1 MRKPYLFYILTM
13 LLLSAVSCK
22 TTKKETPAFDV
33 SQMDTTVPPGYDFY
47 AYANGNWLK
56 SNKIPD
62 DKSSYGSFDIL
73 QEENNNALKTILER
87 AANKKNA
94 PEGSSWQKVG
104 DFYKSGMDTSA
115 IEIKG
120 LDPIRGF
127 LDQIDAISN
136 TADLQNQ
143 LAELHAMRVSPLFN
157 ISVRQDRKNSTEMMV
172 YLSQGGLGLPDRDYY
187 LSDDSRSEEI
197 RNEYYDHLKSNFNLL
212 GYPEEE
218 AKRSASA
225 VMDIETQLAEVS
237 YTRLE
242 RRDPTRTYNK
252 ITSQEIQYI
261 SPKVNWNDYFKN
273 IGIDTP
279 AEFVIDNPDFF
290 KEISQLLNNI
300 TINNWKDYLTWNVV
314 NGFSPYLSSAFVN
327 QQFSFYG
334 TILSGNEK
342 NRPRWQRVSG
352 SANMAIG
359 ELVGQVFVEENFS
372 PEAKT
377 KMEEL
382 VANLKSAYRKRM
394 KQLTWMSDVTKQ
406 RALAKLE
413 AMNVKIG
420 YPDKWKDYSDLKIVN
435 DCYAT
440 NMINARAFSFR
451 ENMNKLGE
459 PVDRTEWFMT
469 PQTVNAYYSS
479 TMNEIVFPAAILQPP
494 FFNLNA
500 DDAVNYGAI
509 GMVIGHEMTHGFDD
523 QGRKSDKDGNLTDWW
538 EPEDEEKFNE
548 LTQTIID
555 QYDAFEVINGMTIN
569 GKLSLGENI
578 ADYGG
583 LTIAYHA
590 LQKSMEGKPRPEPID
605 GFSPE
610 QRFFLSYANIWKQ
623 LNRDQ
628 ALMRK
633 VKEGPHSP
641 NPYRVN
647 GAVFNINEFY
657 DAFEVNPSDP
667 LYRAP
672 EVRPTIW

>member
-1 MRKPYLFYILTM
+1 MRKPYQFYFIIM
-13 LLLSAVSCK
+13 LLLAAVGCK
-22 TTKKETPAFDV
+22 TKKDEKPAFDV
-33 SQMDTTVPPGYDFY
+33 SQMDTSVKPGFDFY
-47 AYANGNWLK
+47 TYANGNWLK
-56 SNKIPD
+56 SNTIPD

-73 QEENNNALKTILER
+73 QEENNLALKTIYEQ
-87 AANKKNA
+87 AAKKKDA
-94 PEGSSWQKVG
+94 TEGSNWQKVG

-115 IEIKG
+115 IELKG
-120 LDPIRGF
+120 VDPIRNF
-127 LDQIDAISN
+127 LEDIN
-136 TADLQNQ
+136 TITNTNELQNKLADL
-143 LAELHAMRVSPLFN
+143 HTFKVSPLFY
-157 ISVRQDRKNSTEMMV
+157 ISVNQDRKNSTEMIINMR
-172 YLSQGGLGLPDRDYY
+172 QGGLGLPDRDYY
-187 LSDDSRSEEI
+187 LSDDERSKEI
-197 RNEYYDHLKSNFNLL
+197 RDEYYNHLKSNFNLL
-212 GYPEEE
+212 GYSEEE

-225 VMDIETQLAEVS
+225 VMSIETQLAEVS
-237 YTRLE
+237 HTRLE
-242 RRDPTRTYNK
+242 RRDPNKTYNK
-252 ITSQEIQYI
+252 VSLQEMQLL
-261 SPKVNWNDYFKN
+261 SPKLSWNNYFSN
-273 IGIDTP
+273 IGIEVPD
-279 AEFVIDNPDFF
+279 EFIIDNPDFF
-290 KEISQLLNNI
+290 TEISQLLNKTSI
-300 TINNWKDYLTWNVV
+300 SDWKQYFTWNVV
-314 NGFSPYLSSAFVN
+314 NRFSPYLSSDFVD
-327 QQFSFYG
+327 QQFKFYG
-334 TILSGNEK
+334 TVLSGSEK
-342 NRPRWQRVSG
+342 NRPRWQRVS
-352 SANMAIG
+352 SAANITIG
-359 ELVGQVFVEENFS
+359 ELVGQIFVEENFS
-372 PEAKT
+372 PEAKL
-377 KMEEL
+377 KMKEL
-382 VANLKSAYRKRM
+382 VTNLKAAYRERM
-394 KQLTWMSDVTKQ
+394 KQLIWMSDKTKE
-406 RALAKLE
+406 RALAKLD

-420 YPDKWKDYSDLKIVN
+420 YPDKWKDYTDLKIAS

-440 NMINARAFSFR
+440 NMINAMAFSF
-451 ENMNKLGE
+451 NDNINKLGK
-459 PVDRTEWFMT
+459 PVDRTQWFMT
-469 PQTVNAYYSS
+469 PQTVNAYYSP

-583 LTIAYHA
+583 LTIAYYA

-605 GFSPE
+605 GFTSE
-610 QRFFLSYANIWKQ
+610 QRFFLGYANIWKQ

-657 DAFEVNPSDP
+657 EAFEVNPSDP